1 MNCESSRQLWEK
13 LESIYQSKGP
23 AHKAHLLKS
32 LILQKMKNGDDM
44 HSPLQRF
51 LSILTNRE
59 MDIQV
64 MDDLVTIQLLY
75 SVPEEYEHFRVAIE
89 TQDNIPEPEVLK
101 TKMMEE
107 YEARKRNNIELVHG
121 AMFTRK
127 NYKFPPNANTNFKFK
142 CFNCE
147 KIGHKAK
154 DCKGGNQK
162 QRECKSEPKSN
173 SAVAMQVFADEGQ
186 SCLDSGATSH
196 MCFQKEIFE
205 NIKSESLNL
214 KLANDA
220 SAPVVGSEKVLLET
234 SINLCHKFRNV
245 IQISAIINY
254 IIIEKS
260 ALLELCW

>member
-59 MDIQV
+59 MDMQV

-89 TQDNIPEPEVLK
+89 TQDNIPEPEMLK

-107 YEARKRNNIELVHG
+107 YEARKKTTLNW
-121 AMFTRK
+121 FTM
-127 NYKFPPNANTNFKFK
+127 P
-142 CFNCE
+142 
-147 KIGHKAK
+147 
-154 DCKGGNQK
+154 
-162 QRECKSEPKSN
+162 
-173 SAVAMQVFADEGQ
+173 
-186 SCLDSGATSH
+186 CLRG
-196 MCFQKEIFE
+196 K
-205 NIKSESLNL
+205 
-214 KLANDA
+214 
-220 SAPVVGSEKVLLET
+220 
-234 SINLCHKFRNV
+234 
-245 IQISAIINY
+245 IINSLQMQ
-254 IIIEKS
+254 IQTLNSS
-260 ALLELCW
+260 ASIARK